1 MTPVGTFDE
10 VLHGPSRSADGTM
23 NVVGALRKA
32 MAITGYSDT
41 KEFQRVEMVVT
52 A

>member
-1 MTPVGTFDE
+1 
-10 VLHGPSRSADGTM
+10 VLNGPSRSADGTM

-32 MAITGYSDT
+32 MAITGYSDV